1 MTPESDRTAL
11 TEVRLCE
18 EGLRRYREAL
28 EAGTVSGE
36 VPGCLV
42 RSGLLKRLPGG
53 PGVVYVPVPPAIAES
68 LLARHVER
76 DIEERRKSLE
86 VLHSSFLAAEAVYR
100 KVQRRGEL
108 PIESLHGEEVI
119 GEALRKAVASC
130 REELLT
136 AQPGGGR
143 PPALLAEALPRDL
156 ALLRKGVRQRTLYQ
170 HSVRS
175 HTPTLAYIEQV
186 LAEGARV
193 RTVDE
198 IFERVIICDRTIA
211 FIPGTEE
218 RKSAALAVRH
228 SGVIDF
234 LTKMFDHAWERGEPV
249 AITAERHRPDL
260 LTSSVRRTVL
270 RMVVSGHTD
279 ESIATRLGMSAR
291 TVSTHIRKVSEAL
304 GSRSRAEL
312 GYLLSQRRLLDEG
325 GGLPDG
331 TPRSPARQRRPPT
344 RESCG

>member
-1 MTPESDRTAL
+1 MASEPDKTSL
-11 TEVRLCE
+11 SEVRLSE
-18 EGLRRYREAL
+18 EVLRRYREAL
-28 EAGTVSGE
+28 EAGTISGD
-36 VPGCLV
+36 VPASLV
-42 RSGLLKRLPGG
+42 RSGLVRPLPGRRD
-53 PGVVYVPVPPAIAES
+53 VYVPVPPGIAES

-100 KVQRRGEL
+100 KAQRRAEP
-108 PIESLHGEEVI
+108 PIESLNGEEVI
-119 GEALRKAVASC
+119 GEALRKAVGSC
-130 REELLT
+130 KEELLT

-175 HTPTLAYIEQV
+175 HAPTLAYIEQV

-198 IFERVIICDRTIA
+198 IFERVIICDRAIA
-211 FIPGTEE
+211 FIPGTME
-218 RKSAALAVRH
+218 RKSTALALRH
-228 SGVIDF
+228 PGVVEF
-234 LTKMFDHAWERGEPV
+234 LAKMFDHAWERAEPV
-249 AITAERHRPDL
+249 AITVERHRPDL

-270 RMVVSGHTD
+270 RLVVTGHTD
-279 ESIATRLGMSAR
+279 ESIASRLGMSAR

-312 GYLLSQRRLLDEG
+312 GYLLSQRRLLEQG
-325 GGLPDG
+325 SALPG
-331 TPRSPARQRRPPT
+331 EVPGSPARQRRQAT

>member
-1 MTPESDRTAL
+1 MAQEPDITPL

-28 EAGTVSGE
+28 EAGTVSGD
-36 VPGCLV
+36 VPGCLI
-42 RSGLLKRLPGG
+42 RSGLLRRLPGG
-53 PGVVYVPVPPAIAES
+53 RTVYVPVPPSIAES
-68 LLARHVER
+68 QLARHIER
-76 DIEERRKSLE
+76 DIEERRKTLE

-100 KVQRRGEL
+100 KVQRRAEL
-108 PIESLHGEEVI
+108 PIEPLSGEEVI
-119 GEALRKAVASC
+119 GEALRKAVGSC
-130 REELLT
+130 EEELLT

-175 HTPTLAYIEQV
+175 HAPTLAYIEQV
-186 LAEGARV
+186 LAEGAQV

-198 IFERVIICDRTIA
+198 IFERVIICDRSVA
-211 FIPGTEE
+211 FIPGTAE
-218 RKSAALAVRH
+218 RKSTALALRDP
-228 SGVIDF
+228 GVIEF
-234 LTKMFDHAWERGEPV
+234 LAKMFDHAWERAEPV
-249 AITAERHRPDL
+249 AISIDRHRPDL

-270 RMVVSGHTD
+270 RMVVTGHTD
-279 ESIATRLGMSAR
+279 ESIASRLGMSAR

-312 GYLLSQRRLLDEG
+312 GYLLSQRRLLEQG
-325 GGLPDG
+325 SAPLGEVPG
-331 TPRSPARQRRPPT
+331 SPAPGRRQPT
-344 RESCG
+344 KESCG

>member
-1 MTPESDRTAL
+1 MTPEPDITPL
-11 TEVRLCE
+11 TGVRLCE

-28 EAGTVSGE
+28 EAGTVSGD

-42 RSGLLKRLPGG
+42 RSGLLKPLPGG
-53 PGVVYVPVPPAIAES
+53 RDVYVPVPPAIAES

-100 KVQRRGEL
+100 KVQRRAVL

-156 ALLRKGVRQRTLYQ
+156 ALLRNGVRQRTLYQ

-175 HTPTLAYIEQV
+175 HAPTLAYIEQV

-211 FIPGTEE
+211 FIPGTGE
-218 RKSAALAVRH
+218 RKSTALAVRH
-228 SGVIDF
+228 SGVIEF

-249 AITAERHRPDL
+249 AITVERHRPDL

-312 GYLLSQRRLLDEG
+312 GYLLSQRRLLEGG
-325 GGLPDG
+325 GGLPDEASR
-331 TPRSPARQRRPPT
+331 PQARQRRPPT